1 MITSNKFLTTQE
13 YRIYP
18 NVKQREL
25 INQTLGCCRFVYN
38 WNLANA
44 QAVYEAWKLNPG
56 LEKPKASHNEFSKAL
71 VPLKAEFEWLKN
83 VSAVALQQSIRN
95 LDTAYQR
102 FFKGIA
108 DYPKFKRRSY
118 GSSYKLVDTAFELFD
133 LDESPKIKLARIP
146 GHFNLNVNPRVL
158 PKDIK
163 SVIVKRTATDEYYI
177 SLVGLITRSKTNGLK
192 ITGVDVGIK
201 DLFAKSD
208 GIKTANPKHYISSQR
223 RLRRA
228 QQALSRKTKGS
239 NNRHK
244 ARLKVARLHQ
254 RIRNQRKDLINR
266 FTTQLVN
273 ENQVIAVEN
282 LNIKG
287 MVKNRNLAKH
297 INTAGWGEFVRQLE
311 YKSKWS
317 QHCSIVVVNRFYPSS
332 KLCSVCDTKNNDL
345 RLQHRTWVCG
355 KCKTEHD
362 RDINAA
368 VNLRRVALT
377 TMSCMDLKPGTV
389 VMATTV

>member
-1 MITSNKFLTTQE
+1 MITSNTFLTTQE
-13 YRIYP
+13 YRVYP
-18 NVKQREL
+18 NPKQREL

-44 QAVYEAWKLNPG
+44 QATYEAWKLNPN
-56 LEKPKASHNEFSKAL
+56 LEKPKVSHNEFSRLL

-95 LDTAYQR
+95 LDVAYQR

-108 DYPKFKRRSY
+108 GYPKFKHRNH
-118 GSSYKLVDTAFELFD
+118 GSSFKLVGTAFELFD
-133 LDESPKIKLARIP
+133 LDESPKIRLARIP

-158 PKDIK
+158 PKDVK
-163 SVIVKRTATDEYYI
+163 SVIVKRTATNEYYVA
-177 SLVGLITRSKTNGLK
+177 LVGMISRPKTNGLK

-201 DLFAKSD
+201 DLFVKSD
-208 GIKTANPKHYISSQR
+208 SIKIANPKHYVKSQR
-223 RLRRA
+223 SLRRA

-239 NNRHK
+239 NNRYK
-244 ARLKVARLHQ
+244 ARLKVAKLHQ
-254 RIRNQRKDLINR
+254 HIRNQRKDLIHK

-282 LNIKG
+282 LNIAG

-297 INTAGWGEFVRQLE
+297 INSAGWGEFVRQLE

-317 QHCSIVVVNRFYPSS
+317 QHCSVVIVNRFYPSS
-332 KLCSVCDTKNNDL
+332 KLCSVCDTKNDDL
-345 RLQHRTWVCG
+345 KLSQRIWTCK
-355 KCKTEHD
+355 KCNTEHD
-362 RDINAA
+362 RDVNAA
-368 VNLRRVALT
+368 INLRRVALKA
-377 TMSCMDLKPGTV
+377 MSDMDLQPGTV
-389 VMATTV
+389 VTATAA